1 MEVYDTL
8 VSAVSAQTPADKRR
22 IYRVQP
28 IAKVKS
34 CFVIA
39 ASPGQAA
46 LAAIDEASIELV
58 TQRERYDAT
67 REALHEP
74 IARHNEKLESDEK

>member
-1 MEVYDTL
+1 MEVYESL
-8 VSAVSAQTPADKRR
+8 VAAVSAQTPEDKRR
-22 IYRVQP
+22 IYRVNP
-28 IAKVKS
+28 VAKVKS

-67 REALHEP
+67 REALHET
-74 IARHNEKLESDEK
+74 ISRHNDKLDSGEK